1 MEERKDTTGLGDTGK
16 CANDTCILYV
26 QYLPN
31 DKSYVRRHMSEKVV
45 S

>member
-16 CANDTCILYV
+16 CANDTFVYCTYDIYQTREV
-26 QYLPN
+26 
-31 DKSYVRRHMSEKVV
+31 VAMSEKVV